1 MKLIVL
7 GVILCGLGIAGFIHS
22 DTMYAEA
29 SRVYSFR
36 SVSRG
41 QDMLSM
47 AVAVRYIS
55 IAIGALGAGLV
66 IVFGIKEVKAN
77 SD

>member
-1 MKLIVL
+1 MKQIVF
-7 GVILCGLGIAGFIHS
+7 GVILCGLGIAGFVYS

-29 SRVYSFR
+29 SRVLSFH
-36 SVSRG
+36 SISRG
-41 QDMLSM
+41 RSMISM
-47 AVAVRYIS
+47 AVAVKYLS
-55 IAIGALGAGLV
+55 IAIGVLGAGLV